1 MKWIKKLLKW
11 FMWLL
16 VIAIVAFNLAIV
28 FTGRFYVY
36 KGIANTYLVGELQP
50 TIYDLDVFHN
60 RKVPAADPQPWIE
73 SPILYTLDFTKE
85 ERELVESL
93 DPASF
98 LVLHGDTLIYEE
110 YWNEHHQHTVSNS
123 FSGGKSVISL
133 LIGVAIEEGK
143 IKSLD
148 EPVANYLEEF
158 NDEKKDITIRH
169 VITMSTGLSW
179 SESYYSPFTDVAEL
193 YYDTDARDLSLNRR
207 TIEEPPGEIH
217 DYKSGDT
224 QVLLYVLQE
233 AVGMSASE
241 YASEKL
247 WKPMGAESDA
257 FWSLTGDE
265 NSAEKAFCCMY
276 ATSRDFLRLGRLVN
290 NKGNWKGEQLVPE
303 SYVEEFM
310 TLAPLKTREG
320 EPNLRYGYQ
329 YWLYTGF
336 DFTVGYFRGMRGQF
350 IISVPEKDLVIVRT
364 GGKTQPNWVNTETE
378 KHDELVGHYSEL
390 DDYVKIGLRMI
401 ESY

>member
-1 MKWIKKLLKW
+1 
-11 FMWLL
+11 MWL
-16 VIAIVAFNLAIV
+16 VIIAVVTFNLMII

-60 RKVPAADPQPWIE
+60 RKVSAAEPQPWEE
-73 SPILYTLDFTKE
+73 SPILYKLDFTDE
-85 ERELVESL
+85 ERALVESL
-93 DPASF
+93 NPASF
-98 LVLHGDTLIYEE
+98 LVLHGDTLIFEE
-110 YWNEHHQHTVSNS
+110 YWNEHHEHKISNS

-148 EPVANYLEEF
+148 EPVSNYLEEF
-158 NDEKKDITIRH
+158 NDEKKNITIRH

-193 YYDTDARDLSLNRR
+193 YYDTDARDLALNRR
-207 TIEEPPGEIH
+207 TIEEDPGEIF

-224 QVLLYVLQE
+224 QVLLYILEE

-257 FWSLTGDE
+257 FWSLTGDK
-265 NSAEKAFCCMY
+265 NSSEKAFCCLY

-290 NKGNWKGEQLVPE
+290 NRGNWKGEQLVPAT
-303 SYVEEFM
+303 YVDEF
-310 TLAPLKTREG
+310 TSLAPLKTREG
-320 EPNLRYGYQ
+320 KPNLIYGYQ

-336 DFTVGYFRGMRGQF
+336 DFKVGYFRGMRGQF

-378 KHDELVGHYSEL
+378 VHDELVGHYAEL